1 MSFANPLFFLLLI
14 LLPLLIFFYLRKNK
28 ESALPLSPSNLE
40 AFQTKPLDYFL
51 FHLPFILRILSVL
64 LIILA
69 LARPQLGQSYTNEKN
84 LGLDIILLIDT
95 SQSMS
100 ALDFKIDNDTVDRL
114 TVLKKILSEF
124 IISRTNDRLG
134 LIVFGDEAY
143 TQCPITRDH
152 GAILDLVRQL
162 YIGEAG
168 NATAIGSAIALGVK
182 RLKDLDAKSKIL
194 ILMTDGQ
201 NTAGSISPLMA
212 TELAIKYGIKIYTIG
227 IGQEGEVPFLIK
239 TPYGDRLIKQNTSI
253 DELTLTEIAEKTQA
267 KYFRGKSTEELTA
280 IYDEINKLEKT
291 EKEVKQYHNYKDIYE
306 YFLWSA
312 FITLLLELFLSNTLL
327 KRF

>member
-1 MSFANPLFFLLLI
+1 MSFANPIFFFLLAFI
-14 LLPLLIFFYLRKNK
+14 PFLIFIYLRKNQGN
-28 ESALPLSPSNLE
+28 ALKLSPSSFEVLR
-40 AFQTKPLDYFL
+40 TKLLDYLL
-51 FHLPFILRILSVL
+51 FHLAFFLRVLSIL
-64 LIILA
+64 LIIFA

-84 LGLDIILLIDT
+84 LGLDIILLVDT

-100 ALDFKIDNDTVDRL
+100 ALDFKIKNDTVDRL

-124 IISRTNDRLG
+124 IVSRTNDRLG

-212 TELAIKYGIKIYTIG
+212 TELAIKYGIKVYTIG
-227 IGQEGEVPFLIK
+227 IGREGEVPFLIK
-239 TPYGDRLIKQNTSI
+239 TPYGKRLIKQNVTI
-253 DELTLTEIAEKTQA
+253 DELTLTEIAEKTHA

-280 IYDEINKLEKT
+280 IYDAINKLEKT

-306 YFLWSA
+306 YFIWSA
-312 FITLLLELFLSNTLL
+312 FFVLLLELFLSNTFLR
-327 KRF
+327 RF